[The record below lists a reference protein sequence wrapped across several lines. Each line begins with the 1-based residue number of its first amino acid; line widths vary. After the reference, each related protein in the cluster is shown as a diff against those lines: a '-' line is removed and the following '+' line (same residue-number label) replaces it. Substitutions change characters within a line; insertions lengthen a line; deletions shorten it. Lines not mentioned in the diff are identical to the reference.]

1 MSVANAA
8 DFWSKFDPSEFHPA
22 KAGHRQKTRSTNFR
36 ARKQPGTQPPPK
48 DNKQR
53 QPITNI
59 PDLLHRSATGLS
71 RAKTAAKCLVT
82 QNRDAHYNVN
92 KIKWSKIIYQ
102 KTLTFSCGLLSDG
115 GIEVRQRRIPAQAKI
130 DECHNDFIRLFQTL
144 FAQLASVVQKP
155 NPPDLDDVLVHLVKP
170 FMAIHGPEGG
180 RQEKVWLDTLDELQR
195 LLVALDHDQAFECLQ
210 ESLGDRDV
218 DKLARY
224 HVYSMLFERVV
235 RRYEEEWIHGHGV
248 CHWELVLS
256 RLRSSSSMI
265 FDFMAL
271 VPSTPD
277 IITHQTAV
285 TQRLRRATNFSEGHY
300 FLSQAFEAEAD
311 IFDQTIGMQKESQF
325 NKVRELYS
333 RAHKQLMEV
342 DKANAGFAL
351 ARIGILRWKLF
362 PASERSVA
370 IEFLTGALAF
380 ENDAE
385 PDSQW
390 LIRTKEYIEMYKEE
404 EKAKENERLRKE
416 REKQKRQE
424 RRAQKLREM
433 EERERENKWLE
444 NLEILRDQGD
454 DVETRDEL
462 VEFLEWMRTNYNPL
476 EVSAQTQLQQQIGE
490 LKLGQSCS
498 AKLALKR
505 IIRLYHPD
513 KNGNQGEGWKNV
525 SAEVTKVLPL
535 KINHC

>member
-1 MSVANAA
+1 MSAANAA

-22 KAGHRQKTRSTNFR
+22 KVDHGQKTRSTNFR
-36 ARKQPGTQPPPK
+36 ARKQPGTQPPN
-48 DNKQR
+48 DTNKQH
-53 QPITNI
+53 QQTMNI
-59 PDLLHRSATGLS
+59 PDLLHRSAKGLS
-71 RAKTAAKCLVT
+71 TAAKCLAG
-82 QNRDAHYNVN
+82 QNRDAHYNIN

-102 KTLTFSCGLLSDG
+102 KTLMFSCGLLSEG

-130 DECHNDFIRLFQTL
+130 DELHNDFIRMFQTL
-144 FAQLASVVQKP
+144 FVQLASVVQKP
-155 NPPDLDDVLVHLVKP
+155 NPPDVDDVLVHLVKS
-170 FMAIHGPEGG
+170 FMAIRGQEGG
-180 RQEKVWLDTLDELQR
+180 RQEKVWVD
-195 LLVALDHDQAFECLQ
+195 ALDRLQKLLAVLDYNQVFECLQ
-210 ESLGDRDV
+210 EILGDRDV

-224 HVYSMLFERVV
+224 NVYSMLFEMVLRQ
-235 RRYEEEWIHGHGV
+235 YEDEWIHGHGV

-265 FDFMAL
+265 FDFKAL

-277 IITHQTAV
+277 IITHPTAV

-311 IFDQTIGMQKESQF
+311 IFDQTTSTQKESQF
-325 NKVRELYS
+325 NKVHELYS
-333 RAHKQLMEV
+333 RAHKRLMEI
-342 DKANAGFAL
+342 DKANAGLAV

-362 PASERSVA
+362 PPSEHSVA
-370 IEFLTGALAF
+370 IEFLMGALAF

-385 PDSQW
+385 PDAPW
-390 LIRTKEYIEMYKEE
+390 LRDTRNYIAMYNEE
-404 EKAKENERLRKE
+404 QKAKEEDRLRKE
-416 REKQKRQE
+416 REEQKRQE

-444 NLEILRDQGD
+444 NLETLRDQGD

-462 VEFLEWMRTNYNPL
+462 VEFLEWMRTNYDPP

-513 KNGNQGEGWKNV
+513 KNRNQGEGWKTV